1 MVTRSS
7 ACKESQRGSLLSP
20 GDAPF
25 RATAKHLPGRRGVSQ
40 GPVALQH
47 IAEMD
52 RLYEAACEVE
62 NTIEE
67 SVAAEEFADAV
78 RLRGVH
84 AELQDRDEVNT
95 VLKVRPRSRS
105 FWHRSSDLAQ
115 TWNAGTL
122 L

>member
-1 MVTRSS
+1 M
-7 ACKESQRGSLLSP
+7 
-20 GDAPF
+20 
-25 RATAKHLPGRRGVSQ
+25 
-40 GPVALQH
+40 QH

-95 VLKVRPRSRS
+95 VLKVRPHSRS
-105 FWHRSSDLAQ
+105 FHALLGCLGVDLVHNCRHSSA
-115 TWNAGTL
+115 L

>member
-1 MVTRSS
+1 
-7 ACKESQRGSLLSP
+7 
-20 GDAPF
+20 
-25 RATAKHLPGRRGVSQ
+25 
-40 GPVALQH
+40 
-47 IAEMD
+47 MD

-95 VLKVRPRSRS
+95 VLKVRRRSRS
-105 FWHRSSDLAQ
+105 SRHCLPTSAQ
-115 TWNAGTL
+115 AWRAISAGTL
-122 L
+122 HPILAEACNSSLSGAGHSQL